1 MLRVTLLFVVFQSQD
16 KPSQNTS
23 QSTGVWSAVHR
34 PRGGVCRDNWQGCGP
49 TPCTSRESETPDRRD
64 WQRRIPTRESAQYE
78 TRCVCRCSK
87 RTISIKNV
95 TNESCVACATSQLS
109 SVVETTE
116 VWLALYCS
124 TAEIMHLCAQFS
136 LIDILG
142 LLSHEATPVHL
153 ISYWISPSICH
164 WAENVLSSFPCL
176 QSFTGLHHFSLF
188 IVFSASIT
196 FFNNCCQFAR
206 MGFDEFWLHTPGA

>member
-49 TPCTSRESETPDRRD
+49 TPCTSRESETPDRLD
-64 WQRRIPTRESAQYE
+64 WQRRIPTRESAQYK

-95 TNESCVACATSQLS
+95 IAESCVTWAFSQLS
-109 SVVETTE
+109 SVEETTE
-116 VWLALYCS
+116 VWLALYFS
-124 TAEIMHLCAQFS
+124 AAEILHLCAQSS
-136 LIDILG
+136 LIDTWG
-142 LLSHEATPVHL
+142 LLSQEATLAHL
-153 ISYWISPSICH
+153 ITYWISPCICR
-164 WAENVLSSFPCL
+164 WTENVLPFLVFSLLQVFTTFPFLMSSAL
-176 QSFTGLHHFSLF
+176 QSLF
-188 IVFSASIT
+188 
-196 FFNNCCQFAR
+196 FF
-206 MGFDEFWLHTPGA
+206 